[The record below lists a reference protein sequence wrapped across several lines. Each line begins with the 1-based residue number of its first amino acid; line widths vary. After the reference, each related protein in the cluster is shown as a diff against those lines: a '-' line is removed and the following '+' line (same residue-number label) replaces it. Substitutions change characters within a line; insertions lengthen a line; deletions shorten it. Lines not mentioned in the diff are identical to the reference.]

1 MAANGAGG
9 PMTVVPIT
17 IASAEERSAEEI
29 RIDIRRAGTAVQ
41 LSWPTTRMHE
51 LSGLLKELLK

>member
-1 MAANGAGG
+1 
-9 PMTVVPIT
+9 MTVVPIT